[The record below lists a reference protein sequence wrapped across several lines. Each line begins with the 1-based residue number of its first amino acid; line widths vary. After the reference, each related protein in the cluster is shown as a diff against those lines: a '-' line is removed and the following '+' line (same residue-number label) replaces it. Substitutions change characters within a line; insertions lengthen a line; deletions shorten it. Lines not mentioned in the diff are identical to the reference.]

1 VGLKEGEMIMKS
13 LIGFAAILFATSAFA
28 QSAAAPKVGNKP
40 LVQVKPQAAMGCKF
54 VGTVKGTKLWAGD
67 CVAASEVM
75 GATPAAD
82 TAPQSS
88 PAQATD
94 AIPSAEKQ

>member
-1 VGLKEGEMIMKS
+1 MIMKAL
-13 LIGFAAILFATSAFA
+13 LILIAVCFSANAHAQTAAP
-28 QSAAAPKVGNKP
+28 PKVGNKP

-67 CVAASEVM
+67 CVAASELR
-75 GATPAAD
+75 GATPTAD

-88 PAQATD
+88 PAQAPD